1 MVQEVQGESHIRR
14 LHGWRAFDYSAQT
27 ADGILTE
34 RSLWSAV
41 FCQEWAAPSL
51 AEQQHTA
58 SLVPA
63 GAAGDRWWALQPPG
77 PSGLLS
83 EQPSGLLSEQPSG
96 IPILN
101 CAPLSHIVPTHR
113 TVFQT
118 QTLSLLILSSAVLVE
133 ENLLSSLQAHNLIIK
148 ETVSIINNT

>member
-1 MVQEVQGESHIRR
+1 MIFALFNNNNFTLTAMVQEVQGESHIRR

-34 RSLWSAV
+34 HSLWSAV

-77 PSGLLS
+77 PSGL
-83 EQPSGLLSEQPSG
+83 PSEQPSG

-113 TVFQT
+113 AVFQT
-118 QTLSLLILSSAVLVE
+118 QTLSLILSSVKVE
-133 ENLLSSLQAHNLIIK
+133 EHLLCKRTI
-148 ETVSIINNT
+148 